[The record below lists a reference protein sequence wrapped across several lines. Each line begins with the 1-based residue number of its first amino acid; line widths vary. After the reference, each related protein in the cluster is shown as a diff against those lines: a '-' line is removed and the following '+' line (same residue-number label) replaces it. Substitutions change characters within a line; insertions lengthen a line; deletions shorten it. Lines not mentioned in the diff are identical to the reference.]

1 LQAEV
6 IKADYTI
13 AVSFRHGARAEDYRC
28 NHLTLKVGESC
39 IVDTEHGPN
48 IGTVSRARIKLEGRR
63 CPHRLRNVIRKATK
77 YDLQKEARLK
87 EREAEIYAVAKR
99 RIVDSELKM
108 KLGHLEVTYD
118 EKRVILFFTAENRVD
133 FRDMVKSLA
142 SEFGTKVEMRQL
154 GIRDEAKKLGGC
166 GVCGEGLCCSSFL
179 TDFMPVSIRMAKDQG
194 LSLNPTKISG
204 VCGRL
209 MCCLNYENDFY
220 KEMQK
225 VVPKP
230 GKAVHTP
237 NGQGRVISSDYLR
250 QRVYVD
256 LGHDRDRE
264 TFEASDV
271 ELVYKPQQ
279 NQGEKKPK
287 KGKNRPERGQGG
299 QSPQGPDRGQSQ
311 DRGQSPQSGRSP
323 QNPVQG
329 KHKEN
334 ESGSGSRAGEE
345 TKNRPA
351 EDNQE

>member
-1 LQAEV
+1 MQAEV
-6 IKADYTI
+6 INADYTV
-13 AVSFRHGARAEDYRC
+13 AVSFRHGARPEDFRC
-28 NHLTLKVGESC
+28 NHLTLKVGDSC
-39 IVDTEHGPN
+39 IVDGEHGPN
-48 IGTVSRARIKLEGRR
+48 IGTVSRSKMKLEGRR

-77 YDLQKEARLK
+77 YDLQKEERLK
-87 EREAEIYAVAKR
+87 KREAEIYVVAKR
-99 RIVDSELKM
+99 RIVDSNLKM

-166 GVCGEGLCCSSFL
+166 GVCGEGLCCSTFL
-179 TDFMPVSIRMAKDQG
+179 SDFMPVSIRMAKDQG

-220 KEMQK
+220 REMQK
-225 VVPKP
+225 VVPRP

-264 TFEASDV
+264 TFEASAV
-271 ELVYKPQQ
+271 ELVNKPQVNQ
-279 NQGEKKPK
+279 NPKKPK
-287 KGKNRPERGQGG
+287 KGKRPSDRGRGG
-299 QSPQGPDRGQSQ
+299 QSGQS
-311 DRGQSPQSGRSP
+311 GQSPQSSQSQKSADQGRR
-323 QNPVQG
+323 QERETGN
-329 KHKEN
+329 
-334 ESGSGSRAGEE
+334 GSKADGEI
-345 TKNRPA
+345 KNRPA
-351 EDNQE
+351 EDSKE